1 MRDQILTR
9 IKRLGEGKVFSAK
22 DFLDIA
28 SRGTIDMALAGLT
41 RLGTIR
47 RIGRGLYD
55 IPTVSDALGGILS
68 PDIDEAARAIA
79 RRQHWKIMP
88 EGAWA
93 ANLLGLSLQ
102 VPSKIVYLSDG
113 PNKDIQISRRSIHFK
128 HARPKAMAGLE
139 GKIALVVQA
148 LWTSV
153 LCLSGT
159 YGQLLDYVVFGD
171 WIFFGLVV
179 ATIFAYRRRDAQ
191 TGVTPT
197 VYRVPGYPVL
207 PALFVI
213 IAAYVVVSAIWSN
226 PRNAALGAAL
236 IAAGVPAF
244 LFWQSQ
250 NRIQRGGDVAVAR

>member
-148 LWTSV
+148 LRHLGKQGVSKRDIETLRSA
-153 LCLSGT
+153 LSNSEKHK
-159 YGQLLDYVVFGD
+159 LLADTQFGVE
-171 WIFFGLVV
+171 WIHET
-179 ATIFAYRRRDAQ
+179 AKKIAEQ
-191 TGVTPT
+191 T
-197 VYRVPGYPVL
+197 
-207 PALFVI
+207 A
-213 IAAYVVVSAIWSN
+213 
-226 PRNAALGAAL
+226 
-236 IAAGVPAF
+236 
-244 LFWQSQ
+244 
-250 NRIQRGGDVAVAR
+250 

>member
-148 LWTSV
+148 LRHLGKQGVSKRDIETLRSA
-153 LCLSGT
+153 LSNSEKHK
-159 YGQLLDYVVFGD
+159 LLADTQFGVE
-171 WIFFGLVV
+171 WIHET
-179 ATIFAYRRRDAQ
+179 AKKIAEQ
-191 TGVTPT
+191 TG
-197 VYRVPGYPVL
+197 
-207 PALFVI
+207 
-213 IAAYVVVSAIWSN
+213 
-226 PRNAALGAAL
+226 
-236 IAAGVPAF
+236 
-244 LFWQSQ
+244 
-250 NRIQRGGDVAVAR
+250 

>member
-1 MRDQILTR
+1 MQTMRDQILTR

-148 LWTSV
+148 LRHLGKQGVSKRDIETLRSA
-153 LCLSGT
+153 LSNSEKHK
-159 YGQLLDYVVFGD
+159 LLDRKSVV
-171 WIFFGLVV
+171 
-179 ATIFAYRRRDAQ
+179 
-191 TGVTPT
+191 
-197 VYRVPGYPVL
+197 
-207 PALFVI
+207 
-213 IAAYVVVSAIWSN
+213 
-226 PRNAALGAAL
+226 
-236 IAAGVPAF
+236 
-244 LFWQSQ
+244 
-250 NRIQRGGDVAVAR
+250 